1 MVGEFVPLD
10 NLELLDRSVWNQL
23 TKRYYANK
31 PSMVAAFD
39 LYIKHVTKNV
49 SREQIMLTEY
59 RRVTT
64 HIKATASVTTPNLPK
79 HIKDKLQEVTIYAN
93 CEISYTPN
101 QRRQPLGNL
110 MQPPD
115 MDLRLLCH
123 RISYKILANATCQL
137 VVGSVNS

>member
-1 MVGEFVPLD
+1 MQKNKERTLSGNIAL
-10 NLELLDRSVWNQL
+10 SVWNQP
-23 TKRYYANK
+23 TIRYYANK
-31 PSMVAAFD
+31 PNMVAAFD
-39 LYIKHVTKNV
+39 LYIKHVTENV

-59 RRVTT
+59 RRVTI

-101 QRRQPLGNL
+101 QRRQPFGNL

-123 RISYKILANATCQL
+123 HINYKILANTTCHSTC
-137 VVGSVNS
+137 G